1 MKTNSLRLLLL
12 GTLALLV
19 AIPSTFA
26 QRQLGKKKGPV
37 SKIYVAESAGEATI
51 QSGDKIYTAHQST
64 AFDAPG
70 TVIETKAGAHNAI
83 VYSNG
88 TSMFVDENTR
98 VEIGN
103 FHQEPFQP
111 RGGGTMDS
119 TYEPSMSQSDV
130 YVPHGAIALCTSRL
144 VSGSSMVYS
153 TPLAGVNIR
162 GGRVVIEAHPDESY
176 VDLLEGDLTVH
187 GGGKDVGGQVL
198 RPGERA
204 VIRPSAISGQPPTV
218 TIQQIPKE
226 ALKADDERTALA
238 CSAKKSVT
246 FEALG
251 RKSGESGPGETAGST
266 AAPGSNEAAGSD
278 DDSDQ
283 VISVIPAVP
292 ESPSTHMVI
301 SPDRLPG
308 T

>member
-1 MKTNSLRLLLL
+1 MKTNSLRILFL

-19 AIPSTFA
+19 AAPSSFA

-37 SKIYVAESAGEATI
+37 SKIYVADAEGDTTI
-51 QSGDKIYTAHQST
+51 QSGEKIYTAHQAT

-70 TVIETKAGAHNAI
+70 TVIETKAGAHNAV

-88 TSMFVDENTR
+88 TAMYVDENTR
-98 VEIGN
+98 VEIGRFN
-103 FHQEPFQP
+103 QESFQP
-111 RGGGTMDS
+111 RADGTMDS

-130 YVPHGAIALCTSRL
+130 YVPHGAVALCTSRL

-162 GGRVVIEAHPDESY
+162 GGKVVIEAHPNETY
-176 VDLLEGDLTVH
+176 VDLLEGDVTVH

-204 VIRPSAISGQPPTV
+204 VVRPSAVAGQPPTV
-218 TIQQIPKE
+218 TIQPIPKE
-226 ALKADDERTALA
+226 ALKADDDRTALA
-238 CSAKKSVT
+238 CNARKSVT

-251 RKSGESGPGETAGST
+251 RKNGEEGDKA
-266 AAPGSNEAAGSD
+266 EAAGAGTAGD
-278 DDSDQ
+278 DASDQ
-283 VISVIPAVP
+283 VITIHPAVP
-292 ESPSTHMVI
+292 DAPTQNATVSA
-301 SPDRLPG
+301 DRMPG